1 MIHKLKI
8 QSVFAV
14 LALTTTLAFSA
25 SVSAAEV
32 IQVGYVNAARAL
44 NDSPQKEAAKKR
56 IEAEFAPR
64 DRRLIAQQKDLR
76 QLEDKLKRDGSVM
89 TQTAKQRATQKLRGK
104 KRNLQR
110 EFDEFREDS
119 NLRQNQ
125 ERVKLQKVVLKAID
139 TVARANGYDIVVGE
153 GVLFAADRVNITD
166 KVTAQLRTEFERA
179 GRPAK
184 KSAK

>member
-1 MIHKLKI
+1 MIHKFKI
-8 QSVFAV
+8 QSVYTV
-14 LALTTTLAFSA
+14 LALALSIAFA
-25 SVSAAEV
+25 APVSAAEAAK
-32 IQVGYVNAARAL
+32 VGYVNAARAL

-64 DRRLIAQQKDLR
+64 DRKLIAQQKELR
-76 QLEDKLKRDGSVM
+76 KLEDKLVRDGSVM
-89 TQTAKQRATQKLRGK
+89 TQAAKQRATQELRGK

-139 TVARANGYDIVVGE
+139 AVARANGYDIIVGE
-153 GVLFAADRVNITD
+153 GVLFAADRVNVTN
-166 KVTAQLRTEFERA
+166 KVIAQLRAEFERN
-179 GRPAK
+179 RTPQ
-184 KSAK
+184 KSPK

>member
-1 MIHKLKI
+1 MTLKLTT
-8 QSVFAV
+8 QSVYTA
-14 LALTTTLAFSA
+14 LALTAAIAFST
-25 SVSAAEV
+25 SVNAVEA
-32 IQVGYVNAARAL
+32 IKVGYVNAARAL

-64 DRRLIAQQKDLR
+64 DRKLIAQQKELR
-76 QLEDKLKRDGSVM
+76 KLEDKLVRDGSVM
-89 TQTAKQRATQKLRGK
+89 TQSAKQRTTQELRAK

-125 ERVKLQKVVLKAID
+125 ERVKLQKIVLRAID
-139 TVARANGYDIVVGE
+139 TVARASGYDIVVGE
-153 GVLFAADRVNITD
+153 GVLFAADRVNITN

-179 GRPAK
+179 RSPK
-184 KSAK
+184 KSPQ